1 MRSQPLTFQPSQ
13 RWPIRLLQGQPIERN
28 RVYTQPF
35 SGIAANVRASAQ
47 PGVLQNTIRLTRAA
61 EACRL

>member
-1 MRSQPLTFQPSQ
+1 MR
-13 RWPIRLLQGQPIERN
+13 RLQEQPIERN
-28 RVYTQPF
+28 RVYAQPF